1 MSLRLELVLLNIIV
15 PYERLLSVTVS
26 VTNNK
31 ISLIFVKERLLSFP
45 VELLYTI
52 CFEGFFNTLKYCA
65 LPAYC
70 AYSRYGISLKNWT
83 VT

>member
-26 VTNNK
+26 VTYDK

-45 VELLYTI
+45 VGLLYNI
-52 CFEGFFNTLKYCA
+52 CFEGFFNTLKKSA
-65 LPAYC
+65 M
-70 AYSRYGISLKNWT
+70 
-83 VT
+83 